1 MKVYWCDRLM
11 SNSNNYED
19 IYTDSNIKTF
29 SKANAIDKW
38 IKQYSTYR
46 TDARE
51 LEEHYSRVNTS
62 KRPAVGDING

>member
-1 MKVYWCDRLM
+1 M

-46 TDARE
+46 ADARE
-51 LEEHYSRVNTS
+51 LEEHYSRVSTN
-62 KRPAVGDING
+62 KNPAVGDINV